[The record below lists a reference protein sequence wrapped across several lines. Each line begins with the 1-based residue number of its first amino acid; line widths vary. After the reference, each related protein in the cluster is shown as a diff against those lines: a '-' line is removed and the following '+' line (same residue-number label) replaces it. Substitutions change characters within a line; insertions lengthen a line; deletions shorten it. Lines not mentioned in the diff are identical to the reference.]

1 MYNALWI
8 HSLPYSKFIELTLTY
23 FADQNKLFSLTQKT
37 HARIYINVRAREAI
51 VMVDK
56 PMA

>member
-1 MYNALWI
+1 MYNAHWI

-37 HARIYINVRAREAI
+37 HARIYNKCTRA
-51 VMVDK
+51 
-56 PMA
+56 

>member
-23 FADQNKLFSLTQKT
+23 FADQNNLFPRSTKT
-37 HARIYINVRAREAI
+37 HARVYNKCTRA
-51 VMVDK
+51 
-56 PMA
+56 